1 MARIDYYGTDELIQK
16 LDRLGGNVDE
26 VLASALLKSA
36 EKPKEEMLAY
46 IKEHKRTGLTES
58 TFTENIEHERDS
70 GTIYLEVGFD
80 IKKGGLPALF
90 LNYGTPTIEPS
101 FFINNAIDNN
111 IEEIKRAQIETIEKA
126 IKESGL

>member
-46 IKEHKRTGLTES
+46 IEEHKRTGLTES

-111 IEEIKRAQIETIEKA
+111 IDEIKRVQIETIEKA